1 MEREFHKKKNE
12 GEDNDHKEGELL
24 KKEGEK
30 HSLAERYYVGIN
42 KEGEFL

>member
-24 KKEGEK
+24 KKRREALSCREVLRGHK
-30 HSLAERYYVGIN
+30 
-42 KEGEFL
+42 